1 MMDWSKSSEPPPDV
15 VDKFCLATLNG
26 LFFLVLF
33 IVCVAALV
41 CWLDTIPGAG
51 GSP

>member
-1 MMDWSKSSEPPPDV
+1 MDWSKSHEPDAAV
-15 VDKFCLATLNG
+15 EDKFILIGLNG
-26 LFFLVLF
+26 LFFLGLF
-33 IVCVAALV
+33 IALVAALV